1 MGLTGTPRGTQP
13 PGDWRAWAIWGA
25 AAVFYLYEFFVRV
38 APSVMQEPLMK
49 VMQVNAAGFG
59 LAMGAY
65 YYVYSPLQLVAGSLL
80 DRYGARLVLL
90 PSVLVVA
97 AGCLLEAFGQS
108 MAAVTISRG
117 LQGLGSAFAFVG
129 TMYLAAQWFPHRRLA
144 LIAGLTT
151 ALGMAGGIMGNAGL
165 QWLIEIEGWR
175 ATLHFSWVA
184 GAVVFLVMLAVI
196 PPAPP
201 WAAAAKSANPGER
214 PPISLPAAIGKVLRN
229 PQTLVIGF
237 IGGILYLP
245 LTVIGGLWGESYIMA
260 ISPMSAQG
268 ASNAVSMLYVGWLAG
283 APLAGWL
290 SDHAQKRRVFLVA
303 STALTLLT
311 TVLLTAFTAMHPVA
325 MHVLLLAI
333 GLASSMQVVTFVA
346 AIEAN
351 DPLLNGTALSANNM
365 MVMLLGGLAQP
376 LFGWV
381 LDWCAGGLAAGA
393 SYTGEHYRAAMVLL
407 PASALLGVAASFFLK
422 ESFRH
427 HEGPVGH

>member
-1 MGLTGTPRGTQP
+1 MRLPGTSAGTGP
-13 PGDWRAWAIWGA
+13 PGDWRAWVIWGA
-25 AAVFYLYEFFVRV
+25 AAMFYLYEFFVRV
-38 APSVMQEPLMK
+38 APSVMQEPLME
-49 VMQVNAAGFG
+49 VMHVNAASFG

-97 AGCLLEAFGQS
+97 AGCLLEAFGEN
-108 MAAVTISRG
+108 MIGMTLARG

-129 TMYLAAQWFPHRRLA
+129 AMYLAAQWFPHGRLA

-165 QWLIEIEGWR
+165 EWLIEVEGWR
-175 ATLHFSWVA
+175 ATLHFSWIA
-184 GAVVFLVMLAVI
+184 GGVIFLVMLAII

-201 WAAAAKSANPGER
+201 WAAAAERRNPEA
-214 PPISLPAAIGKVLRN
+214 PPVHLLAAIAKVLRN
-229 PQTLVIGF
+229 PQTLIIGL

-268 ASNAVSMLYVGWLAG
+268 ASNAVSMLYIGWLVG

-290 SDHAQKRRVFLVA
+290 SDRVRQRRLFLVA
-303 STALTLLT
+303 STVMTLLT
-311 TVLLTAFTAMHPVA
+311 TILLSTFATAQPPTIFA
-325 MHVLLLAI
+325 LLLAI
-333 GLASSMQVVTFVA
+333 GLASSMQVVTFVS

-351 DPLLNGTALSANNM
+351 DPLLHGTALSANNM
-365 MVMLLGGLAQP
+365 MVMLIGGLAQP
-376 LFGWV
+376 LFGFI
-381 LDWCAGGLAAGA
+381 LDWSAGGVTVGGT
-393 SYTGEHYRAAMVLL
+393 YTGDHYRLAMAILPVAAVI
-407 PASALLGVAASFFLK
+407 GVVASFFLK

-427 HEGPVGH
+427 HDGPVGH

>member
-1 MGLTGTPRGTQP
+1 MSWIGTTRGTEP
-13 PGDWRAWAIWGA
+13 PGDWRAWAIWGT

-38 APSVMQEPLMK
+38 APSVMQEPLME
-49 VMQVNAAGFG
+49 VMHVNAAGFG

-80 DRYGARLVLL
+80 DRYGARWILL

-97 AGCLLEAFGQS
+97 AGCLLEAFGQT
-108 MAAVTISRG
+108 MVGMTLARG

-129 TMYLAAQWFPHRRLA
+129 TMYLAAQWFPHSRLA

-165 QWLIEIEGWR
+165 EWLIEVEGWR

-184 GAVVFLVMLAVI
+184 GAAVFLVMLAVI

-201 WAAAAKSANPGER
+201 WAAAASRGSAAPSIG
-214 PPISLPAAIGKVLRN
+214 LLAAIVKVLRN
-229 PQTLVIGF
+229 PQTLVTGL
-237 IGGILYLP
+237 IGGVLYLP

-268 ASNAVSMLYVGWLAG
+268 ASNAVSMLYVGWLVG
-283 APLAGWL
+283 APVAGWL
-290 SDHAQKRRVFLVA
+290 SDRAQKRRIFLVA

-311 TVLLTAFTAMHPVA
+311 TVLLTTFTTLNPSM
-325 MHVLLLAI
+325 MFGLLLAI

-351 DPLLNGTALSANNM
+351 DPQLHGTALSANNM

-376 LFGWV
+376 LFGWI
-381 LDWCAGGLAAGA
+381 LDWCAGGEAVGG
-393 SYTGEHYRAAMVLL
+393 SYTGEHYRTAMVLL

>member
-1 MGLTGTPRGTQP
+1 MRLIGTPRGMEP
-13 PGDWRAWAIWGA
+13 PGDWRAWVIWGA
-25 AAVFYLYEFFVRV
+25 AAFFYLYEFFVRV
-38 APSVMQEPLMK
+38 APSVMQEPLME
-49 VMQVNAAGFG
+49 VMHVNAAGFG

-80 DRYGARLVLL
+80 DRYGARWILL

-97 AGCLLEAFGQS
+97 AGCLLEAFGQT
-108 MAAVTISRG
+108 MLGMTVARG

-129 TMYLAAQWFPHRRLA
+129 TMYLAAQWFPHSRLA

-151 ALGMAGGIMGNAGL
+151 ALGMAGGILGNAGL
-165 QWLIEIEGWR
+165 QWLIEVEGWR
-175 ATLHFSWVA
+175 ATLHFSWIA
-184 GAVVFLVMLAVI
+184 GAVVFVVMLVVI

-201 WAAAAKSANPGER
+201 WAAAAAGRGAKTSIN
-214 PPISLPAAIGKVLRN
+214 LFAAIIKVLRN

-237 IGGILYLP
+237 IGGVLYLP

-268 ASNAVSMLYVGWLAG
+268 ASNAVSMLYVGWLVG

-290 SDHAQKRRVFLVA
+290 SDRAQKRRIFLV
-303 STALTLLT
+303 SSSALTLLT
-311 TVLLTAFTAMHPVA
+311 TILLTTFTTLHPG
-325 MHVLLLAI
+325 MMFGLLLAI

-351 DPLLNGTALSANNM
+351 DPLLHGTALSANNM

-376 LFGWV
+376 LFGWI
-381 LDWCAGGLAAGA
+381 LDWCAGGVSVGG
-393 SYTGEHYRAAMVLL
+393 SYTGEHYRTAMILL
-407 PASALLGVAASFFLK
+407 PASASIGVVASFFLK
-422 ESFRH
+422 ESFQRH
-427 HEGPVGH
+427 DGPVGH

>member
-1 MGLTGTPRGTQP
+1 MSLIGTTRGTEP
-13 PGDWRAWAIWGA
+13 PGDWRAWAIWGSA
-25 AAVFYLYEFFVRV
+25 AIFYLYEFFVRV
-38 APSVMQEPLMK
+38 APSVMQEPLME
-49 VMQVNAAGFG
+49 VMHVNAAGFG

-80 DRYGARLVLL
+80 DRYGARRILL

-97 AGCLLEAFGQS
+97 AGCLLEAFGQT
-108 MAAVTISRG
+108 MIGMTVARG

-129 TMYLAAQWFPHRRLA
+129 TMYLAAQWFPHSRLA

-151 ALGMAGGIMGNAGL
+151 ALGMAGGILGNAGL
-165 QWLIEIEGWR
+165 QWLIEVEGWR
-175 ATLHFSWVA
+175 ATLHFSWIA
-184 GAVVFLVMLAVI
+184 GGVVFVVMLAVI
-196 PPAPP
+196 PAAPP
-201 WAAAAKSANPGER
+201 WAAAAGRGK
-214 PPISLPAAIGKVLRN
+214 AAPSIGLLTAIVKVLRN
-229 PQTLVIGF
+229 PQTLVIGL
-237 IGGILYLP
+237 IGGVLYLP

-268 ASNAVSMLYVGWLAG
+268 ASNAVSMLYVGWLVG

-290 SDHAQKRRVFLVA
+290 SDRARKRRIFLVA

-311 TVLLTAFTAMHPVA
+311 TLLLTTFTTLHPGV
-325 MHVLLLAI
+325 MVGLLLAI

-351 DPLLNGTALSANNM
+351 DPQLHGTALSANNM

-376 LFGWV
+376 LFGWI
-381 LDWCAGGLAAGA
+381 LDWCAGGVTVGG
-393 SYTGEHYRAAMVLL
+393 SYSGEHYRAAMVLL
-407 PASALLGVAASFFLK
+407 PASAVLGVAASFFLK

>member
-1 MGLTGTPRGTQP
+1 MSLLGTSRGSQP
-13 PGDWRAWAIWGA
+13 PGDWRAWVIWGA
-25 AAVFYLYEFFVRV
+25 AALFYLYEFFVRV
-38 APSVMQEPLMK
+38 APSVMQEPLME

-80 DRYGARLVLL
+80 DRYGARLILL

-97 AGCLLEAFGQS
+97 AGCLLEAFGQN
-108 MAAVTISRG
+108 MAGVTLARG

-129 TMYLAAQWFPHRRLA
+129 TMYLAAQWFPHSRLA

-165 QWLIEIEGWR
+165 QWLIEVEGWR
-175 ATLHFSWVA
+175 TTLHFSWIA
-184 GAVVFLVMLAVI
+184 GAVVFLVMLAII
-196 PPAPP
+196 PKAPP
-201 WAAAAKSANPGER
+201 WAAAAER
-214 PPISLPAAIGKVLRN
+214 GKPNAAPPVHLLAAIAKVLRN

-260 ISPMSAQG
+260 ISPMSPQS

-290 SDHAQKRRVFLVA
+290 SDRAQKRRIFLVA

-311 TVLLTAFTAMHPVA
+311 TLLLTTFSALHPA
-325 MHVLLLAI
+325 TMFGLLLVI

-351 DPLLNGTALSANNM
+351 DPLLHGTALSANNM
-365 MVMLLGGLAQP
+365 VVMLLGGLAQP
-376 LFGWV
+376 LFGWI
-381 LDWCAGGLAAGA
+381 LDWCAGGVAVGGV
-393 SYTGEHYRAAMVLL
+393 YTGEHYRTAMVLL
-407 PASALLGVAASFFLK
+407 PATALLGVVASFFLK

>member
-1 MGLTGTPRGTQP
+1 MSLFGTAKGTEP
-13 PGDWRAWAIWGA
+13 PGDWRAWVIWGT

-38 APSVMQEPLMK
+38 APSVMQEPLME
-49 VMQVNAAGFG
+49 VMHVNAAGFG

-65 YYVYSPLQLVAGSLL
+65 YYVYSPLQLVTGSLL
-80 DRYGARLVLL
+80 DRYGARWILL

-97 AGCLLEAFGQS
+97 AGCLLEAFGET
-108 MAAVTISRG
+108 MVGMTLARG

-129 TMYLAAQWFPHRRLA
+129 TMYLAAQWFPHSRLA

-151 ALGMAGGIMGNAGL
+151 ALGMAGGILGNAGL
-165 QWLIEIEGWR
+165 QWLIEVEGWR
-175 ATLHFSWVA
+175 ATLHFSWIA
-184 GAVVFLVMLAVI
+184 GAVVFVVMLALI
-196 PPAPP
+196 PPAPS
-201 WAAAAKSANPGER
+201 WAAAASRSTA
-214 PPISLPAAIGKVLRN
+214 PPINLLASILKVLRN
-229 PQTLVIGF
+229 PQTLVIGL
-237 IGGILYLP
+237 IGGVLYLP

-268 ASNAVSMLYVGWLAG
+268 ASNAVSMLYVGWLVG

-290 SDHAQKRRVFLVA
+290 SDRARKRRVFLVA

-311 TVLLTAFTAMHPVA
+311 TVLLTTFTTLHPGV
-325 MHVLLLAI
+325 MFGLLLAI

-376 LFGWV
+376 LFGWI
-381 LDWCAGGLAAGA
+381 LDICAQGVPSGGG
-393 SYTGEHYRAAMVLL
+393 YTGEHYRMAMVLL
-407 PASALLGVAASFFLK
+407 PASAMLGVVASFFLK
-422 ESFRH
+422 ESFQQH
-427 HEGPVGH
+427 DGPVGH

>member
-1 MGLTGTPRGTQP
+1 V
-13 PGDWRAWAIWGA
+13 IWGA

-38 APSVMQEPLMK
+38 APSVMQEPLME
-49 VMQVNAAGFG
+49 VMHVNAAGFG

-80 DRYGARLVLL
+80 DRYGARWILL

-97 AGCLLEAFGQS
+97 AGCLLEAFGQT
-108 MAAVTISRG
+108 MVGMTAARG

-129 TMYLAAQWFPHRRLA
+129 TMYLAAQWFPHSRLA

-151 ALGMAGGIMGNAGL
+151 ALGMAGGILGNAGL
-165 QWLIEIEGWR
+165 QWLIEVEGWR

-201 WAAAAKSANPGER
+201 WAAASRGTAGAGAT
-214 PPISLPAAIGKVLRN
+214 IGLLAAIVKVLRN
-229 PQTLVIGF
+229 PQTLVIGL
-237 IGGILYLP
+237 IGGVLYLP

-268 ASNAVSMLYVGWLAG
+268 ASNAVSMLYVGWLVG
-283 APLAGWL
+283 APVAGWL
-290 SDHAQKRRVFLVA
+290 SDRAQKRRIFLVA

-311 TVLLTAFTAMHPVA
+311 TVLLTSFTALNSGVMFG
-325 MHVLLLAI
+325 LLLAI

-351 DPLLNGTALSANNM
+351 DTQLHGTALSANNM

-376 LFGWV
+376 LFGWI
-381 LDWCAGGLAAGA
+381 LDWCAGGVAVGG
-393 SYTGEHYRAAMVLL
+393 SYSGEHYRMAMVLL

-422 ESFRH
+422 ESFRRH
-427 HEGPVGH
+427 DGPVGH

>member
-1 MGLTGTPRGTQP
+1 MALIGTSRGTEP
-13 PGDWRAWAIWGA
+13 PGDWRAWVIWGTA
-25 AAVFYLYEFFVRV
+25 AGFYLYEFFVRV
-38 APSVMQEPLMK
+38 APSVMQEPLME
-49 VMQVNAAGFG
+49 VMHVNAAGFG

-65 YYVYSPLQLVAGSLL
+65 YYVYSPLQLVTGSLL
-80 DRYGARLVLL
+80 DRYGARWILL
-90 PSVLVVA
+90 PSVMVVA
-97 AGCLLEAFGQS
+97 AGCLLEAFGET
-108 MAAVTISRG
+108 MLGMTLARG

-129 TMYLAAQWFPHRRLA
+129 TMYLAAQWFPHSRLA

-165 QWLIEIEGWR
+165 EWLIEIEGWR
-175 ATLHFSWVA
+175 ATLHFSWIA
-184 GAVVFLVMLAVI
+184 GAVVFVAMLAVI
-196 PPAPP
+196 PQAPP
-201 WAAAAKSANPGER
+201 WAAAAAGRGSAPSVNLLG
-214 PPISLPAAIGKVLRN
+214 AIVKVLRN
-229 PQTLVIGF
+229 PQTLVIGL
-237 IGGILYLP
+237 IGGVLYLP

-268 ASNAVSMLYVGWLAG
+268 ASNAVSMLYVGWLVG

-290 SDHAQKRRVFLVA
+290 SDRARKRRVFLVA

-311 TVLLTAFTAMHPVA
+311 TLLLTTFTTLHPGV
-325 MHVLLLAI
+325 MFGLLLAI

-346 AIEAN
+346 AIESN

-376 LFGWV
+376 LFGWI
-381 LDWCAGGLAAGA
+381 LDWCAGGAAVGS
-393 SYTGEHYRAAMVLL
+393 SYTADHYRTAMVLL
-407 PASALLGVAASFFLK
+407 PASAVLGVVASFFLK

>member
-1 MGLTGTPRGTQP
+1 MGLMGTTRGTEP
-13 PGDWRAWAIWGA
+13 PGDWRAWVIWGT

-38 APSVMQEPLMK
+38 APSVMQEPLME
-49 VMQVNAAGFG
+49 VMHVNAAGFG

-80 DRYGARLVLL
+80 DRYGARWILL

-97 AGCLLEAFGQS
+97 AGCLLEAFGQT
-108 MAAVTISRG
+108 MAGMTVARG

-129 TMYLAAQWFPHRRLA
+129 TMYLAAQWFPHSRLA

-151 ALGMAGGIMGNAGL
+151 ALGMAGGILGNAGL
-165 QWLIEIEGWR
+165 QWLIEVEGWR

-184 GAVVFLVMLAVI
+184 GAAVFLVMLAVI

-201 WAAAAKSANPGER
+201 WAAAANRGTGPS
-214 PPISLPAAIGKVLRN
+214 ISLLAAIVKVLRN
-229 PQTLVIGF
+229 PQTLVIGL
-237 IGGILYLP
+237 IGGVLYLP
-245 LTVIGGLWGESYIMA
+245 LTVIGGLWGEGYILA

-268 ASNAVSMLYVGWLAG
+268 ASNAVSMLYVGWLVG

-290 SDHAQKRRVFLVA
+290 SDRARKRRIFLVA
-303 STALTLLT
+303 SSALTLLT
-311 TVLLTAFTAMHPVA
+311 TLLLTTFTMMHAGV
-325 MHVLLLAI
+325 MFGLLLGI

-351 DPLLNGTALSANNM
+351 DPQLHGTALSANNM

-376 LFGWV
+376 LFGWI
-381 LDWCAGGLAAGA
+381 LDWCAGGVVVGG
-393 SYTGEHYRAAMVLL
+393 SYTGEHYRMAMVLL
-407 PASALLGVAASFFLK
+407 PASALIGVAASFFLR
-422 ESFRH
+422 ESYREH
-427 HEGPVGH
+427 DGPVGH